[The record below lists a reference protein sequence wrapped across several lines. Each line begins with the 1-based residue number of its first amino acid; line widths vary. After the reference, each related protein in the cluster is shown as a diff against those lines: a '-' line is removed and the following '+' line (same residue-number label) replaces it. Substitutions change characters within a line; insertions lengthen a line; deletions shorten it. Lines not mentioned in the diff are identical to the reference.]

1 MYYRDEDPN
10 RTGDYDYDQFAR
22 TITGREE
29 PDPDPE
35 FRDTS
40 ANLPPMEKWEIDEAL
55 KEIEAREL
63 IERQKELDY
72 FMKRQIDQFCKSSEQ
87 RDSLYKKYN
96 LTLEVE

>member
-10 RTGDYDYDQFAR
+10 RTGDYDQDYNHFAR
-22 TITGREE
+22 TITGRDD
-29 PDPDPE
+29 PDPD

-40 ANLPPMEKWEIDEAL
+40 ANLPPMEQWEIDEAL

-63 IERQKELDY
+63 IERQKQLDY

-87 RDSLYKKYN
+87 RNNLYKKYN
-96 LTLEVE
+96 LSLEV